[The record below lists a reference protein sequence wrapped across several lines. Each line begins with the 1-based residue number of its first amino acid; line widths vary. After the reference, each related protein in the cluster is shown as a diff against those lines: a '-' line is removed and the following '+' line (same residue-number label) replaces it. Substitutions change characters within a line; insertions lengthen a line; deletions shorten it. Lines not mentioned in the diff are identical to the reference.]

1 MPAQGITTD
10 AKSRPK
16 EPTAWTGWSKDDPAP
31 AVAPF
36 DAANAKTH
44 QEAWA
49 KHLGVPVEYTNSIG
63 MKFRLIPPGEFTM
76 GSTPEEIAAA
86 LKDVGEDKHW
96 QECLKSEAPQHKVIL
111 TQPIYLGVN
120 EVTQGEYEKVIGT
133 NPSYFAKTG
142 VGKEAVAGLQ
152 TSNHPVEMV
161 SWNDTAEF
169 CAKLSQQEKLKPFY
183 FRAGET
189 ITPLEGTGYR
199 LPSEA
204 EWEFA
209 CCAGTATKYWI
220 GDKDEDLL
228 RVGWLG
234 ANAGGRTHAAGELK
248 ANPFGLYD
256 IHGNVWE
263 WVQDGWDAT
272 YYGQFQDKPATDPN
286 SPFSAGSQRVVRG
299 GYWYYLASGCRSSA
313 RNANDPAR
321 RGDGVGFRLSL
332 TVDAVKA
339 AVAASK
345 TSPTASRD
353 KLSMH
358 DPAFQQWMQD
368 VAAMPAEK
376 QVEAVAK
383 KLVELNPKFNGK
395 VTGSDI
401 HRSPEIDN
409 GSVTQFG
416 FDTDHISDI
425 SPVRALSKLK
435 ALNCSSI
442 GRAGNLA
449 DLSPLTGMSLSELIC
464 KDTAISDLSPLQGM
478 PLTVVYCPLTNVS
491 DLSPLTD
498 CKSLQRLS
506 VGSTKVTAAS
516 VAALQQSLPNCKID
530 WDDPAKPK

>member
-1 MPAQGITTD
+1 
-10 AKSRPK
+10 
-16 EPTAWTGWSKDDPAP
+16 
-31 AVAPF
+31 
-36 DAANAKTH
+36 
-44 QEAWA
+44 
-49 KHLGVPVEYTNSIG
+49 
-63 MKFRLIPPGEFTM
+63 MKFRLIPPGEFMM

-209 CCAGTATKYWI
+209 CGAGTATKYWI